1 VFRDAVI
8 AEGERK
14 YNGSAEEIR
23 YLPSNGVSHDVLV
36 QLSEGGPETW
46 RIVDLT
52 VTVLF
57 DARGMNA
64 VDRRQPVS
72 YIAVSEDSADTSSAP
87 SATSLFFSRRP
98 IMNDAA

>member
-1 VFRDAVI
+1 MFRDAVI

-14 YNGSAEEIR
+14 YNGSTEEIR

-57 DARGMNA
+57 DGRGTNA
-64 VDRRQPVS
+64 VDRRQTVS
-72 YIAVSEDSADTSSAP
+72 YVAVSEDSADASVGSAP
-87 SATSLFFSRRP
+87 SPFFSRRP